1 MTSRTRRQ
9 YAVFVGVI
17 AATALPSLT
26 TASMADQAACEADT
40 RAAMLDVNHAVP
52 MRQDVMTEMGD
63 ATIKSA
69 VLSTP
74 DGRGI
79 VLDANGT
86 PVSLWVGGRFYTSA
100 DGGATW
106 SLLREQSQEELDQ
119 QAANREK
126 QAEDATAID
135 CEYDLDLDGRTVH
148 RFRAEYVLIG
158 SGTPVT
164 SQYWVDAE
172 TRFPWRVVH
181 EFGGGA
187 PSVITQNNTPRPDLT
202 IDDPDG

>member
-1 MTSRTRRQ
+1 MTSPILCRATLSV
-9 YAVFVGVI
+9 AIG
-17 AATALPSLT
+17 AAALLSLT
-26 TASMADQAACEADT
+26 SSPSADQATCEADA

-52 MRQDVMTEMGD
+52 MRQDVTTEMGG
-63 ATIKSA
+63 AVIVSA

-74 DGRGI
+74 DGRG
-79 VLDANGT
+79 VALDANDT
-86 PVSLWVGGRFYTSA
+86 PTSMWIGGRFYTST

-135 CEYDLDLDGRTVH
+135 CEYDLDLDGRTVN
-148 RFRAEYVLIG
+148 RFSLEYVLIG
-158 SGTPVT
+158 PGTPIT

-172 TRFPWRVVH
+172 TSFPWRVVH
-181 EFGGGA
+181 EFGGDA
-187 PSVITQNNTPRPDLT
+187 PSVITQQNTPQPDLT
-202 IDDPDG
+202 IADPDG